1 MEIVIFLL
9 FAFVFGLVMASFFG
23 SLSFRLETD
32 KKYLLKK
39 RSFCPSCKHVLSYK
53 DLIPLFSYLSVGGKC
68 RYCKKKIS
76 FSYPIS
82 EITVGVLWVFF
93 AYGLWSHPALWNNQL
108 IILNVLLL
116 LVLSFLTVID
126 IFYYILPHE
135 LNAVALVVLLII
147 NNFDLSPFR
156 LWGVIVA
163 VGFFLLLWVITKFKG
178 IGLGDV
184 GLAVWMGY
192 GLGLPVVILGLM
204 LSFIYGAV
212 FGVGLM
218 IKNKKGMKQAVPF
231 GPFLVFGFVTAWF
244 WGEVILKW
252 YVSNL

>member
-1 MEIVIFLL
+1 M
-9 FAFVFGLVMASFFG
+9 
-23 SLSFRLETD
+23 
-32 KKYLLKK
+32 
-39 RSFCPSCKHVLSYK
+39 
-53 DLIPLFSYLSVGGKC
+53 
-68 RYCKKKIS
+68 
-76 FSYPIS
+76 
-82 EITVGVLWVFF
+82 
-93 AYGLWSHPALWNNQL
+93 
-108 IILNVLLL
+108 
-116 LVLSFLTVID
+116 VLSFLTVID

-147 NNFDLSPFR
+147 NNFDLSLFR
-156 LWGVIVA
+156 LWGVVVA